1 MRFTFVILLFCC
13 LGADAQM
20 IIKAHANY
28 RPLAQPVV
36 NLLLDDYPN
45 AAAAYSLRKLDKDYT
60 GNAIRVRRSNDNSEQ
75 DIGFVGNDLDTA
87 SLKTFVGANN
97 GFVTTWYDQSSSNNL
112 TQTTATRQARIINA
126 GVIDR
131 QSGRPV
137 VFFDGNDN
145 LFTSADITHT
155 DYSVFSAVYFR
166 TAATAINIVGDLYRS
181 NGVSNII
188 RFGGNVTASFTN
200 ERIVLYNAESGVKG
214 FAYTA
219 ADIAIGSYVYSI
231 LYTYINTL
239 SIYQNATN
247 LTLQNVA
254 FTASNYPKSFRVL
267 GGGTTTTNGTY
278 ASNVFEFILYTSDQS
293 SNRSGIETNINSYY
307 GIY

>member
-1 MRFTFVILLFCC
+1 MRFILTIFFSVFVFCS
-13 LGADAQM
+13 DAQ
-20 IIKAHANY
+20 IIRANNY
-28 RPLAQPVV
+28 YVPFASA
-36 NLLLDDYPN
+36 NLLLDLNPG
-45 AAAAYSLRKLDKDYT
+45 AAAAYSLRKVRTAYT
-60 GNAIRVRRSNDNSEQ
+60 GAAIRVRRSSDNTEQ
-75 DIGFVGNDLDTA
+75 DIGFVGVDLDTV
-87 SLKTFVGANN
+87 SLKNFVGANS
-97 GFVTTWYDQSSSNNL
+97 GFVATWYDQSSSNNL
-112 TQTTATRQARIINA
+112 TQTTAARQARIINA

-145 LFTSADITHT
+145 LFTAADITHT

-166 TAATAINIVGDLYRS
+166 TAATAANSLGDLYRS
-181 NGVSNII
+181 NGVSNVL
-188 RFGGNVTASFTN
+188 RFGGNPTSAFTN
-200 ERIVLYNAESGVKG
+200 ERIILYNAESGLKG

-219 ADIAIGSYVYSI
+219 TDIAVGSYVYSI

-247 LTLQNVA
+247 LTLENIA

-267 GGGTTTTNGTY
+267 GGGTTTTNGSY

-293 SNRSGIETNINSYY
+293 ANRTAIESNINTYY
-307 GIY
+307 AIY

>member
-28 RPLAQPVV
+28 RPYAVAAA

-45 AAAAYSLRKLDKDYT
+45 AAAAYSLRKLRTAYT
-60 GNAIRVRRSNDNSEQ
+60 GSAIRVRRSNDNTEQ
-75 DIGFVGNDLDTA
+75 DIGFVGVDLDTV
-87 SLKTFVGANN
+87 SLKNFVGANS
-97 GFVTTWYDQSSSNNL
+97 GFVTIWYDQSSSNNL

-166 TAATAINIVGDLYRS
+166 TAATAASVVGDLYRS

-188 RFGGNVTASFTN
+188 RFGGNVTGSFTN
-200 ERIVLYNAESGVKG
+200 ERILLYNAESGVKG

-293 SNRSGIETNINSYY
+293 SNRTAIENNINSYY